1 MNPSENES
9 VVAAVLKKFQ
19 GQLELVDVSGE
30 LPKLKRMPGLH
41 TWKVAIESLSQYPV
55 SQGSPQIWDPYAQH
69 SKPQT
74 PNPKS
79 QT

>member
-41 TWKVAIESLSQYPV
+41 TWKVAIETLHPTPYTLYP
-55 SQGSPQIWDPYAQH
+55 GRLL
-69 SKPQT
+69 SKP
-74 PNPKS
+74 
-79 QT
+79 